1 MAGSNVAYPIV
12 VFSLAMTT
20 VFLSDKRT
28 SIDLISK
35 LIPLVYA

>member
-20 VFLSDKRT
+20 VFLSDRWT
-28 SIDLISK
+28 SIGLISE
-35 LIPLVYA
+35 LISREYA